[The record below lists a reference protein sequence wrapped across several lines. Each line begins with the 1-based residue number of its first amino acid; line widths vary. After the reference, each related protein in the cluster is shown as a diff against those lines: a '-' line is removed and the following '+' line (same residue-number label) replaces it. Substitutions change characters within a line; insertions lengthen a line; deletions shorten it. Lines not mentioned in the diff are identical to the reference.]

1 MREKGVTENLLDSY
15 LFGGLTPRPI
25 IEPSLPN
32 LPYSPDQL
40 FWISFGQNW
49 CSKLTEKGLKEEAEG
64 SSHPFDEYRV
74 NGIVAN
80 SPFFYRD
87 FGCPVGSR
95 MNPEEKCKVW
105 GFQESQIE
113 RLIN

>member
-1 MREKGVTENLLDSY
+1 MFDSY
-15 LFGGLTPRPI
+15 LFGTVTPKSHV
-25 IEPSLPN
+25 EPGLPN

-49 CSKLTEKGLKEEAEG
+49 CSKMTKAGLKKEAKEG
-64 SSHPFDEYRV
+64 SRHPFDEYRV

-105 GFQESQIE
+105 GFQDAQIDK
-113 RLIN
+113 LIQ